1 MRWPQS
7 LLLVVC
13 VVIGTVLTLV
23 VPRYLLENV
32 LTGAFLT
39 PDLDYPAFLDG
50 AFQPAV
56 ATLWLLNI
64 AVLLGWIGFT
74 WSRRPAIS
82 RRIRRSRSLWMVL
95 FGLLILAG
103 ILLFVA
109 FTALGLE
116 WPGGWSGGGLSDL
129 RHRLS
134 HPHRPSGAEPR
145 GAVLAPESLRHAEE
159 LSLRSPPGRDS
170 SGRPL
175 RCSSSPSA

>member
-1 MRWPQS
+1 MRWYQS

-56 ATLWLLNI
+56 ATLWILNI

-74 WSRRPAIS
+74 WSRRPALS
-82 RRIRRSRSLWMVL
+82 RGIRRSRSLWMVL

-109 FTALGLE
+109 FTALGLSGLA
-116 WPGGWSGGGLSDL
+116 GGAGGAYPISATGYLILTGL
-129 RHRLS
+129 
-134 HPHRPSGAEPR
+134 
-145 GAVLAPESLRHAEE
+145 AVLNPVVLFWLPSLFATPRNF
-159 LSLRSPPGRDS
+159 RFVPPLAVTVLG
-170 SGRPL
+170 GH
-175 RCSSSPSA
+175 